1 MTVLEAI
8 EQILSD
14 EGRALNAKEL
24 AQKLSQSG
32 KTQIAGK
39 TPWKTVGARL
49 AEDIRENAQTAF
61 LRLGPGLYGLRRW
74 PNVTEFRVK
83 NRKINPLDEYILAV
97 KKRRFEEIICSSPS
111 LQFYDTNYRDVLEES
126 EVVYRRD
133 AEKTEDFVQ
142 LIPSFLVFM
151 GENVLSFNRT
161 KKSPEQRLHDR
172 HSIVFG
178 GHLQTEDDPGLFIA
192 DPHQAKNFLF
202 RELHEEL
209 SFDKPILRSRYVGLL
224 YLQNS
229 TFERQHAGIVFA
241 VEVPEGTRPKSEE
254 PGYHNALK
262 FLEWGEIWDSPVI
275 SDRWSAAC
283 IARIGSGG

>member
-1 MTVLEAI
+1 MTILEAI
-8 EQILSD
+8 EQILSE

-24 AQKLSQSG
+24 AHKLGQSG
-32 KTQIAGK
+32 RAQISGK

-49 AEDIRENAQTAF
+49 AEDIRENSRSTF
-61 LRLGPGLYGLRRW
+61 LRLGPGLYGLRCW
-74 PNVTEFRVK
+74 EGVTEFQVK
-83 NRKINPLDEYILAV
+83 HRKINPLDEYILAV
-97 KKRRFEEIICSSPS
+97 RKKRFAKIVGAKTK
-111 LQFYDTNYRDVLEES
+111 LDFYPTNYREVLQAS

-142 LIPSFLVFM
+142 LIPSFVIFM
-151 GENVLSFNRT
+151 GSKVLSFNRT

-178 GHLQTEDDPGLFIA
+178 GHLQSEDDPGLFA
-192 DPHQAKNFLF
+192 DEPDHAKNFLF

-209 SFDKPILRSRYVGLL
+209 SFDKPILRSQYVGVL
-224 YLQNS
+224 YLQGS
-229 TFERQHAGIVFA
+229 PFERQHAGIVFA
-241 VEVPEGTRPKSEE
+241 VEVPEGARPTSEE

-262 FLEWGEIWDSPVI
+262 FLEWDEIWDSPVI

-283 IARIGSGG
+283 IARIESGG